1 VAAVLTDS
9 GFFSEEAVQKVEQT
23 ESGNPTGTVVYA
35 AVEKT
40 SHHRTVADLEKKP
53 EPEPLAEGASVSE
66 VMKRRMKTAQGKA
79 LYKFRQETVEPVF
92 GIIKSVIGFR
102 QFLLRGLAK
111 VSLEWQ
117 LVCLSYNLRRLHWS
131 GAAAK
136 LGAGN

>member
-1 VAAVLTDS
+1 MPTVSVAAVLTDS

-79 LYKFRQETVEPVF
+79 L
-92 GIIKSVIGFR
+92 
-102 QFLLRGLAK
+102 
-111 VSLEWQ
+111 
-117 LVCLSYNLRRLHWS
+117 
-131 GAAAK
+131 
-136 LGAGN
+136 